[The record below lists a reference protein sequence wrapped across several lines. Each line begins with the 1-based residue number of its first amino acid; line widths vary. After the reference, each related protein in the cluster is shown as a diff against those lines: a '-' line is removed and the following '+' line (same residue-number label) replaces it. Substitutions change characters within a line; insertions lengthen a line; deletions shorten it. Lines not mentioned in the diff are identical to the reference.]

1 MTNHF
6 SRLEPYELAISGLV
20 YAAPFYLELSGNQTV
35 NLQIKTGATTAMVLN
50 YHISS
55 SAEPL
60 KMTAIETP
68 TITDGNAE
76 VVSYKM
82 NRQRTG
88 NAVTKL
94 YSNPTSV
101 SGGTAI
107 FYDVIGS
114 GNHTGGL
121 AHSGDVWVLK
131 KNTSYVWK
139 IEQLSNSATKVA
151 GMLHFSE
158 GYPSSS

>member
-6 SRLEPYELAISGLV
+6 SRLDPYELSINGLV
-20 YAAPFYLELSGNQTV
+20 YAAPMYLELSGNETV
-35 NLQIKTGATTAMVLN
+35 YVQIKTAATTAMVVG

-55 SAEPL
+55 SAEPI
-60 KMTAIETP
+60 KVTALEAP
-68 TITDGNAE
+68 TVTDGTIE
-76 VVSYKM
+76 IVSYKM

-94 YSNPTSV
+94 YSNPTGV

-107 FYDVIGS
+107 FYDLATAGKHSGS
-114 GNHTGGL
+114 ALG
-121 AHSGDVWVLK
+121 SGDVWVLK
-131 KNTSYVWK
+131 KNTSYLWK
-139 IEQLSNSATKVA
+139 IEQLTNSATKVT
-151 GMLHFSE
+151 GELNWSE